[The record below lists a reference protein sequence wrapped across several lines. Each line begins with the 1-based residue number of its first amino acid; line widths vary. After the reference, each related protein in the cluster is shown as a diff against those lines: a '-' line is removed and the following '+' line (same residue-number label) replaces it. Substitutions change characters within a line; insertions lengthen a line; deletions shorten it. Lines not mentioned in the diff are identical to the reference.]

1 MVKDQYFVLSARQ
14 ADEIGLNDYK
24 IAGMFDELGLAR
36 DFAKQAAKMNP
47 SSKYSVTQVMATFVA
62 AITVKEI

>member
-1 MVKDQYFVLSARQ
+1 MAKDQYFVLSARQ
-14 ADEIGLNDYK
+14 AEEIGLNDYK

-47 SSKYSVTQVMATFVA
+47 AHKYAVTQVMAAFAA
-62 AITVKEI
+62 AITVNEI